1 MEKRL
6 NSNYNNP
13 IIRKM
18 KTIAFLFTGTLSPY
32 QFEKTFDGKSAV
44 ERAVLWSQ
52 NLDSVQKTYILT
64 VPQNESAVKDAVSA
78 VNAQNIA
85 VETKDFWTNAAL
97 VKSLAEKTAS
107 EKADAA
113 VLAWGSCPF
122 LDRELSLKVLSDH
135 EKYLA
140 EYTYSDGFPY
150 GFAPEVIDAGALRII
165 AELAEGIQKSA
176 GDLPVTKDAVFS
188 IMKGDINS
196 FEIETVIAPKDYRQ
210 LRLDFS
216 CNEKST
222 YLACLALWNKVKD
235 EKEINAESMSNIAE
249 KSAEIQ
255 QTVPAFYN
263 IQISSLY
270 NSQLKYSPYFDAFK
284 NKYGYMPVAGKND
297 GMQNNMNLES
307 FKSLAAEISRFSD
320 KATVG
325 LSAWGEPL
333 LNGEFISFVEEV
345 LKYENLSVLIETDGL
360 LVTEETAAAV
370 KNAAEKAGSRKDG
383 QSAVNWIVKLDAFTP
398 QKYAVM
404 HGIESGAEEKF
415 TAAKNAVALLEK
427 YFTGCVYPEML
438 RVNENEDELE
448 SFYRYWHEKE
458 SPSNGKLI
466 ILKYDSFCGLLPDE
480 KPADLS
486 PLVRNPCWHIKRDM
500 TVLSDGSVP
509 LCREMILD
517 SECGN
522 VFADGIENVWAK
534 FKQPVCEHI
543 CNNLSEKCRACDE
556 YYTFNF

>member
-6 NSNYNNP
+6 NSNYNKP

-32 QFEKTFDGKSAV
+32 QFERTFDGKSSL
-44 ERAVLWSQ
+44 ERAVLWAQ
-52 NLDSVQKTYILT
+52 NLESVQKTYILT
-64 VPQNESAVKDAVSA
+64 VPQNESCVKDAVAA
-78 VNAQNIA
+78 VNAQNVF
-85 VETKDFWTNAAL
+85 VETKDLWTNASL
-97 VKSLAEKTAS
+97 VKTLADKTSS

-113 VLAWGSCPF
+113 VYAWGSCPF
-122 LDRELSLKVLSDH
+122 LDSELSKKVISDH

-165 AELAEGIQKSA
+165 AELAEGVQKSA
-176 GDLPVTKDAVFS
+176 GELAVTKDGIFS

-210 LRLDFS
+210 LRLDLS

-222 YLACLALWNKVKD
+222 YLACTALWQKIKD
-235 EKEINAESMSNIAE
+235 NPEVNAQTMSDIAE

-263 IQISSLY
+263 IQICSLY
-270 NSQLKYSPYFDAFK
+270 NTQLKYSPYFDAFK
-284 NKYGYMPVAGKND
+284 NKYGYLPVSDKND
-297 GMQNNMNLES
+297 GKCDFMNLEQ
-307 FKSLAAEISRFSD
+307 FKSLVKNISDFSD
-320 KATVG
+320 KATIG

-333 LNGEFISFVEEV
+333 LNPQFVSYVQEIC
-345 LKYENLSVLIETDGL
+345 KYSNLSVLVETDGL
-360 LVTEETAAAV
+360 LVTEEIASKV
-370 KNAAEKAGSRKDG
+370 KDACSSNEI
-383 QSAVNWIVKLDAFTP
+383 NWIVKLDAFTAA
-398 QKYAVM
+398 KYGIM
-404 HGIESGAEEKF
+404 HGIDGSAEEKF
-415 TAAKNAVALLEK
+415 AKAKDAAAVLEK
-427 YFTGCVYPEML
+427 YFNGSVYAEML

-448 SFYRYWHEKE
+448 GFYRYWHEKE
-458 SPSNGKLI
+458 SPTNGKLI

-486 PLVRNPCWHIKRDM
+486 PLVRIPCWHLKRDM
-500 TVLSDGSVP
+500 TVLFDGSIP
-509 LCREMILD
+509 LCREMLFA

-522 VFADGIENVWAK
+522 VFADGIEKVWAN
-534 FKQPVCEHI
+534 FRQPVCEHI
-543 CNNLSEKCRACDE
+543 SGNYNEKCKACDE
-556 YYTFNF
+556 FYTFNF